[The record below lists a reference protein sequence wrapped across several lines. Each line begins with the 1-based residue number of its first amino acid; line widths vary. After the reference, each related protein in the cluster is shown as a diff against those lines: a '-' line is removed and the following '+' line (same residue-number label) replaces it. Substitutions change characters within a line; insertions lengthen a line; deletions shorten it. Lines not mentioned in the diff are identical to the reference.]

1 MRFKICMNLSFKPAC
16 PLLLAIA
23 LGVVQP
29 SAVAEDTGTAPKMQ
43 SAKDLFSDQPK
54 GLSEQIAAWKFIYN
68 GETFGNLAGGL
79 GQGAIYEGMAKF
91 GVGVN
96 LEKLLGW
103 ENTAFYVNTI
113 LPHGDSLTQRFS
125 GDFNVVS
132 SIDTY
137 DSLRLYKLWLQ
148 KVFDDGKWSVRVG
161 QIAADKECFVS
172 DGASLYF
179 NNAFGTFPVFSANIP
194 GPIFPLSAPG
204 ARVRWA
210 PTDAFSVIGMLF
222 SGDVGSATTNI
233 HNTDWQFH
241 VHNGTLSLIEMT
253 YKTNQSDD
261 AKGLPGT
268 FKLGGFY
275 DSKSF
280 GDQFNGGS
288 HHGDYGLYAM
298 ADQLVYRE
306 PMIGKDDDPRGLGVF
321 VRAGLAPQSDRNVIY
336 ADFETGLNYT
346 GILPSRAKDIT
357 GLGFAFTRLTDPY
370 VRANDGTRH
379 HEALIELTHLFVL
392 GDHFSLQPDLQ
403 YIINPGGI
411 GGLRNAFVAGLRF
424 TLNY

>member
-1 MRFKICMNLSFKPAC
+1 MNLSPQLSTAVRLFTFVAM
-16 PLLLAIA
+16 
-23 LGVVQP
+23 VT
-29 SAVAEDTGTAPKMQ
+29 SAAMADDTAPAPKMQ

-68 GETFGNLAGGL
+68 GEAFGDVSGGL
-79 GQGAIYEGMAKF
+79 RQGAIYEGMVKF

-103 ENTAFYVNTI
+103 ENAAFYANI
-113 LPHGDSLTQRFS
+113 IIPHGDSLTNRYT

-132 SIDTY
+132 NIDTY

-204 ARVRWA
+204 ARVKWT
-210 PTDAFSVIGMLF
+210 PSDEFSLIAMVF
-222 SGDVGSATTNI
+222 SGDVGYANTNV

-241 VHNGTLSLIEMT
+241 GRNGTLSLVEMA

-280 GDQFNGGS
+280 GDQFNTTS
-288 HHGDYGLYAM
+288 HQGDWGIYGM
-298 ADQLVYRE
+298 ADQLLYRE
-306 PMIGKDDDPRGLGVF
+306 PVIQKDDDPRGLGIF
-321 VRAGLAPQSDRNVIY
+321 VRAGLAPQSNRNVITF
-336 ADFETGLNYT
+336 DFETGLNYT
-346 GILPSRAKDIT
+346 GLLPSRSKDIT
-357 GLGFAFTRLTDPY
+357 GIGFAYTRLSDPY
-370 VRANDGTRH
+370 VMANNGTKH
-379 HEALIELTHLFVL
+379 HEALIELTHLVVL
-392 GDHFSLQPDLQ
+392 GDHFSLQPDIQ
-403 YIINPGGI
+403 YIMNPGGL
-411 GGLRNAFVAGLRF
+411 GGIRNALAAGLRF
-424 TLNY
+424 TVNY